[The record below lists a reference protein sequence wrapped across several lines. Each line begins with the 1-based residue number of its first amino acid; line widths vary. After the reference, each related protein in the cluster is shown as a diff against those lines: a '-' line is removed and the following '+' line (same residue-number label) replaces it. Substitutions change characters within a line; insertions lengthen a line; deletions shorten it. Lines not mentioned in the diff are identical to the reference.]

1 MAQITVFGYV
11 AENLVPKQS
20 QKETAYVCFQL
31 REYMGKGR
39 WQTYQ
44 VWAWGSIVARMERLG
59 IKEGSLIWL
68 TGSLELVD
76 ATIKH
81 GREKTKLLKVYCSD
95 VGYLPRPKRSKQD
108 AENETAAVQP
118 ECSPPPETLDGDRMQ
133 LPE

>member
-1 MAQITVFGYV
+1 MAQIQVIGYV
-11 AENLVPKQS
+11 DADLQLKQS

-31 REYMGKGR
+31 KEHLGKGR

-44 VWAWGSIVARMERLG
+44 VWAWGNLAARMERLG
-59 IKEGSLIWL
+59 VKEGSLIWL

-76 ATIKH
+76 STVKH

-95 VGYLPRPKRSKQD
+95 FGFVPRHKAKRQD
-108 AENETAAVQP
+108 ADKGTAAPVEP
-118 ECSPPPETLDGDRMQ
+118 EPTPEVLDGDRMQ